1 MKMNTEMNIL
11 RDFFVFLKPYKY
23 QYIFGVIGVGLM
35 NFVLTAYLAFVL
47 GDLTSS
53 MVEMN
58 QELLIRT
65 VLNVIILLV
74 VGGIILYFSA
84 RAMLLSTLH
93 VEKDIRSTFFSR
105 LLNSPVTGIQKYS
118 SGELL
123 SRFSNDINESIQLL
137 KDTFQSVST
146 MLFYGVG
153 SCVTIFI
160 LDWLMGLIICSVAMS
175 IFMLNLP
182 MIKKLRKASQEVQ
195 SQKASFLNLFSQ
207 LVQGQ
212 RIIRYFNLASWIQ
225 DKIWH
230 QSEALKHANI
240 HRNTLEISRETL
252 DTISFLSILIVIFI
266 GGFKAIE
273 NPNYLVTLVAIIQL
287 QNGAAFLFTILTSI
301 FSEISR
307 RLAGVERLMEIIDIE
322 EEPPKLP
329 ARDHLVQVEKESEKG
344 LIVKNLWFSYPES
357 DESVLKGVDFHIP
370 IGKTA
375 AFVGPSG
382 SGKTTLFKLLLG
394 LYEPVQGNLLF
405 EGKSLYDITLK
416 EWRESFTYVPQ
427 DAFLFSGTIKNN
439 FEAVCNEL
447 SDIKLKEAS
456 DMAYASPFIEAL
468 DKGFEFILDESGSN
482 LSGGQRQ
489 RIALARS
496 FLSNSPVLLLD
507 EATSALDSESEKVV
521 QEALNR
527 LMNKKT
533 TLVIAHRLSTV
544 KTADCIFY
552 LEDGRIAEKGTHN
565 ELMQTTNGKYKRMV
579 MAGELNDDQA

>member
-1 MKMNTEMNIL
+1 M
-11 RDFFVFLKPYKY
+11 D
-23 QYIFGVIGVGLM
+23 
-35 NFVLTAYLAFVL
+35 
-47 GDLTSS
+47 
-53 MVEMN
+53 
-58 QELLIRT
+58 
-65 VLNVIILLV
+65 
-74 VGGIILYFSA
+74 
-84 RAMLLSTLH
+84 
-93 VEKDIRSTFFSR
+93 
-105 LLNSPVTGIQKYS
+105 
-118 SGELL
+118 
-123 SRFSNDINESIQLL
+123 
-137 KDTFQSVST
+137 
-146 MLFYGVG
+146 
-153 SCVTIFI
+153 
-160 LDWLMGLIICSVAMS
+160 
-175 IFMLNLP
+175 
-182 MIKKLRKASQEVQ
+182 
-195 SQKASFLNLFSQ
+195 
-207 LVQGQ
+207 
-212 RIIRYFNLASWIQ
+212 
-225 DKIWH
+225 
-230 QSEALKHANI
+230 
-240 HRNTLEISRETL
+240 
-252 DTISFLSILIVIFI
+252 
-266 GGFKAIE
+266 
-273 NPNYLVTLVAIIQL
+273 
-287 QNGAAFLFTILTSI
+287 
-301 FSEISR
+301 
-307 RLAGVERLMEIIDIE
+307 
-322 EEPPKLP
+322 
-329 ARDHLVQVEKESEKG
+329 QVEKESENG
-344 LIVKNLWFSYPES
+344 LTVKNLWFSYPES

-394 LYEPVQGNLLF
+394 LYEPVQGNLRF

-416 EWRESFTYVPQ
+416 EWRDMFTYVPQ

-447 SDIKLKEAS
+447 SDKKLKEAS

-565 ELMQTTNGKYKRMV
+565 ELMQITNGKYKRMV
-579 MAGELNDDQA
+579 MAGELNDNEA